1 MTTLNQLFQE
11 LIKVKVE
18 DKKARK
24 KRVEKYNLIETPN
37 ELNVEKE
44 IHNIFSQFNVLKNQ
58 VKEHENKQILKK
70 EEENNL
76 LGDLEELLFKKV
88 EQKIEQKPEQKTE
101 NKIEE
106 ISEELPV
113 EEVEQK
119 TEEKSKEILIDE
131 IKPKLEIINQYTNH
145 ITQEENKKDKNVLH
159 ERTNY
164 DILNR
169 EIELLKKRIS
179 SLSTQLVTN
188 STQYL
193 GKSYGNGGGGELNL
207 VNPIKIYEDFNIS
220 GYGSNDVFL
229 CFTHNNDIN
238 IYLPNSDQNYGMKV
252 HVKKM
257 HRDHQL
263 YIRGYNDNQLIDEKE
278 FITVTTVYLNYTMV
292 CDGKDWYIV
301 GVSGSV
307 PYIHD
312 QSTSAITWT
321 INHNLDTRPV
331 NIVVTDRNY
340 NLILI
345 EDVNYVSSDTIE
357 ITFPSAQDGW
367 ATVTV

>member
-1 MTTLNQLFQE
+1 
-11 LIKVKVE
+11 
-18 DKKARK
+18 
-24 KRVEKYNLIETPN
+24 
-37 ELNVEKE
+37 
-44 IHNIFSQFNVLKNQ
+44 
-58 VKEHENKQILKK
+58 
-70 EEENNL
+70 
-76 LGDLEELLFKKV
+76 
-88 EQKIEQKPEQKTE
+88 
-101 NKIEE
+101 
-106 ISEELPV
+106 
-113 EEVEQK
+113 
-119 TEEKSKEILIDE
+119 
-131 IKPKLEIINQYTNH
+131 
-145 ITQEENKKDKNVLH
+145 
-159 ERTNY
+159 
-164 DILNR
+164 
-169 EIELLKKRIS
+169 
-179 SLSTQLVTN
+179 LSTQLVTN

-193 GKSYGNGGGGELNL
+193 GKSHGDGGGELNL

-301 GVSGSV
+301 GVSGSGS
-307 PYIHD
+307 YNHD

-345 EDVNYVSSDTIE
+345 EDVEYVSSNTIE
-357 ITFPSAQDGW
+357 ITFPFAQDGW

>member
-11 LIKVKVE
+11 LNKVKVE
-18 DKKARK
+18 NKKAHK

-44 IHNIFSQFNVLKNQ
+44 IDNIFSQINVLKDQ
-58 VKEHENKQILKK
+58 VKEHENKRIIK
-70 EEENNL
+70 EEENKL
-76 LGDLEELLFKKV
+76 LGDLEELLFKEV
-88 EQKIEQKPEQKTE
+88 EQKTE
-101 NKIEE
+101 NVIEE

-131 IKPKLEIINQYTNH
+131 IKPKLELINQYTNH

-193 GKSYGNGGGGELNL
+193 GKSHGDGGGELNL

-220 GYGSNDVFL
+220 GYGGNDVFL

-301 GVSGSV
+301 GVSGSGGS
-307 PYIHD
+307 YIHD

-345 EDVNYVSSDTIE
+345 EDVEYVSSNTIE
-357 ITFPSAQDGW
+357 ITFPSTQDGW